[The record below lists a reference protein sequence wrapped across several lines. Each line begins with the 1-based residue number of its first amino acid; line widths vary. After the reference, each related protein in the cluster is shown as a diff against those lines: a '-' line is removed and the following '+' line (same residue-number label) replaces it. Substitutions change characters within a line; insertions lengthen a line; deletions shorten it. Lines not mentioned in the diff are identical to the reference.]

1 MVVTLSSRQEK
12 SMSIINLSLFTNRI
26 ITAFVIQLVMT
37 ACTQHKI
44 SGTSVAADNNQLKP
58 SNQIEQNDN
67 LRLAQNQTGNCQKRS
82 AENAKILDLGDQAAK
97 TSDIVGFFSSSDC
110 PEPLTRQIKKK
121 TDLTSTT
128 KKLSMQ
134 INFELNSAR
143 LTPAGRRALQPVGEA
158 LAANEL
164 RNKRFIIEGHTD
176 AKGKASYNLTLSKRR
191 AQAVKQYLVNN
202 FAMDPSHLVAVGKG
216 SSELLNSAA
225 PDAPENRRVVIAL
238 PQ

>member
-1 MVVTLSSRQEK
+1 MYMIK
-12 SMSIINLSLFTNRI
+12 IPLFTSRV
-26 ITAFVIQLVMT
+26 TAAFVISLGIS
-37 ACTQHKI
+37 AFSLHKI
-44 SGTSVAADNNQLKP
+44 SEASVIWVNNQIKP
-58 SNQIEQNDN
+58 SNQVEQNAN
-67 LRLAQNQTGNCQKRS
+67 LHLAQNQTDNCQQS
-82 AENAKILDLGDQAAK
+82 GAEDAKTLDLGDKAASA
-97 TSDIVGFFSSSDC
+97 SDIVGFFKSSDC
-110 PEPLTRQIKKK
+110 TGPLTRQIKKK
-121 TDLTSTT
+121 TELTSSP

-134 INFELNSAR
+134 INFEFNSAR